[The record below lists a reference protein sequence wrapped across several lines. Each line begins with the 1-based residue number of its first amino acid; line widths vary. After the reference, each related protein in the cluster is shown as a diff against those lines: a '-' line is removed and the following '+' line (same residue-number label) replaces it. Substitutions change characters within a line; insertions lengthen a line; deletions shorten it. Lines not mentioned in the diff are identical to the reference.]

1 MPEET
6 DEALFGGIDYWLIA
20 RRRRWWI
27 VLPIFLC
34 WALVWTG
41 GWLWPDRY
49 ESEALILVE
58 RQKVP
63 EQYVVPNVSIEPQDR
78 VRRMTQQILSRTNL
92 QSIIDRFHLYPHSR
106 GLKGLL
112 ESKDPIE
119 QMRKDIVIE
128 LVQSDS
134 KTGGRAGELMAFK
147 IHYFAYTPETA
158 QQVDSELASLFI
170 DENLKSQQQLSEG
183 TTAFLSSQLKD
194 SRARLEE
201 QEAKVREFKA
211 KHLGELPSQME
222 SNVQILS
229 GLQSQVQGIQHAI
242 DAATQQK
249 LYMESLLQQ
258 SESVQEA
265 LNTGDP
271 SVAPPDALD
280 KELATLRSQLTDGLS
295 RYTEDHPD
303 IVNLKDKIAKT
314 EALKKQIEQEIA
326 SHEKAESAAPA
337 KGPGAPTGKQHV
349 PPSMVQ
355 IQSQL
360 KANQLEIQNYEKRRR
375 ELEAQ
380 VSAYE
385 ARLNLTPETE
395 QELGDISRGYEESKS
410 AYNSLLAKQTQS
422 QLATS
427 LEQRQ
432 QGEQFTILD
441 PPTASEKPTS
451 PNHLLVSLGG
461 LGFGLV
467 VGLGLVAFLELTNV
481 CVQHEKDL
489 EGIVPARVLVDIPR
503 MSSRGE
509 DRLRIVRQWIE
520 VTAAMAIVALI
531 LAGNFYAF
539 YKG

>member
-1 MPEET
+1 
-6 DEALFGGIDYWLIA
+6 
-20 RRRRWWI
+20 
-27 VLPIFLC
+27 
-34 WALVWTG
+34 
-41 GWLWPDRY
+41 
-49 ESEALILVE
+49 
-58 RQKVP
+58 
-63 EQYVVPNVSIEPQDR
+63 
-78 VRRMTQQILSRTNL
+78 
-92 QSIIDRFHLYPHSR
+92 
-106 GLKGLL
+106 
-112 ESKDPIE
+112 
-119 QMRKDIVIE
+119 
-128 LVQSDS
+128 
-134 KTGGRAGELMAFK
+134 
-147 IHYFAYTPETA
+147 
-158 QQVDSELASLFI
+158 LASL
-170 DENLKSQQQLSEG
+170 
-183 TTAFLSSQLKD
+183 
-194 SRARLEE
+194 
-201 QEAKVREFKA
+201 
-211 KHLGELPSQME
+211 
-222 SNVQILS
+222 
-229 GLQSQVQGIQHAI
+229 
-242 DAATQQK
+242 
-249 LYMESLLQQ
+249 
-258 SESVQEA
+258 
-265 LNTGDP
+265 
-271 SVAPPDALD
+271 
-280 KELATLRSQLTDGLS
+280 RSALTDGLS

-303 IVNLKDKIAKT
+303 IVALKDKIAKT

-326 SHEKAESAAPA
+326 SREKTAPVSG
-337 KGPGAPTGKQHV
+337 KDSAPTGTQHV

-360 KANQLEIQNYEKRRR
+360 KANQLEIQNYEKRRK
-375 ELEAQ
+375 ELETQ
-380 VSAYE
+380 ISSYE

-395 QELGDISRGYEESKS
+395 QELGDISRGYEESKT

-509 DRLRIVRQWIE
+509 DRLRLARRWIE
-520 VTAAMAIVALI
+520 VTAATAIVVLI